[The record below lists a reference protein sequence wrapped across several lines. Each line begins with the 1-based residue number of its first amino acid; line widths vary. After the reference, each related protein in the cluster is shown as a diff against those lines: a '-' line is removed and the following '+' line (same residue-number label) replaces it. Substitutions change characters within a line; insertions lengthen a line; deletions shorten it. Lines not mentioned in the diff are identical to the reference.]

1 MTDASDVQTPGPAR
15 ITLDVFLI
23 VSKIRPDQSAGF
35 RRWLL
40 SRKLGPQT
48 VEQWR
53 ALRAEFDAT
62 PVR

>member
-1 MTDASDVQTPGPAR
+1 MTDTHDVQTSEPAR
-15 ITLDVFLI
+15 VTLDVFLI
-23 VSKIRPDQSAGF
+23 LAKIRPDQSAGF
-35 RRWLL
+35 RRWLR